1 MRYRAVSSLLLP
13 PGYPGVAYQK
23 RVVTRGVLWVMSDED
38 DTRIVTIPGAYV
50 FEVSEDKDQP
60 RSSEAGV
67 LRAENPNPRKR
78 GERGD
83 QFT

>member
-1 MRYRAVSSLLLP
+1 MPAAS
-13 PGYPGVAYQK
+13 K
-23 RVVTRGVLWVMSDED
+23 RRGKDYL
-38 DTRIVTIPGAYV
+38 TTI
-50 FEVSEDKDQP
+50 
-60 RSSEAGV
+60 EAGV